1 MRVIIH
7 YPKSNK
13 QLSSQK
19 LPLLVDGKIAGS
31 VTQGKILSLPITQS
45 SVTLCVRGDK
55 KSSIQVKDG
64 DRVQILE
71 NSKYFTL
78 YFLSLAILPIVIFF
92 QFSTMIKIILLA
104 TSLIFTFLGQEIFQ
118 KYIIST
124 EKSSDQLIWAFSND
138 IVFSLL
144 LVQGNESQAVLKYGK
159 AS

>member
-7 YPKSNK
+7 YPKPIK

-19 LPLLVDGKIAGS
+19 LPLLVDGKIAGT

-45 SVTLCVRGDK
+45 SVTLSVRGDK

-64 DRVQILE
+64 DRVQIVE

-78 YFLSLAILPIVIFF
+78 YFLSLAILPIVFLF
-92 QFSTMIKIILLA
+92 DLPTLVKTVLLILALA
-104 TSLIFTFLGQEIFQ
+104 VTFIGHLLFP

-124 EKSSDQLIWAFSND
+124 EKSSDH
-138 IVFSLL
+138 
-144 LVQGNESQAVLKYGK
+144 
-159 AS
+159 